1 MDKVQ
6 ATALRK
12 QINQN
17 KRYPTYYS
25 SKTGKMSVRVYT
37 YINNEYSE
45 PAEKNAI
52 NKLLSLVTWEKYSI
66 KHRTY
71 QGFIHDTDII
81 FE

>member
-1 MDKVQ
+1 MDKAQ

-17 KRYPTYYS
+17 RRYPTYYS
-25 SKTGKMSVRVYT
+25 SKTGTMSVRVYT
-37 YINNEYSE
+37 YNNNEYSE
-45 PAEKNAI
+45 PTEKKAI
-52 NKLLSLVTWEKYSI
+52 EKLLSLTPGEKYSI
-66 KHRTY
+66 KRRTY